1 MEDRLVSIEQAIAGI
16 FIQLARIYDVL
27 VASMPEE
34 HREALLKIH
43 SDGALLTELPWLNED
58 YTSDTIDETEE

>member
-1 MEDRLVSIEQAIAGI
+1 MEDRLDSVEQAIGGI
-16 FIQLARIYDVL
+16 LVQLARIYDVL

-43 SDGALLTELPWLNED
+43 ADGALLTELPWLNED
-58 YTSDTIDETEE
+58 YTSGTIDETEE

>member
-1 MEDRLVSIEQAIAGI
+1 VEDRLDSVEQAIGGI
-16 FIQLARIYDVL
+16 LVQLARIYDVL

-43 SDGALLTELPWLNED
+43 ADGALLTELPWLNED
-58 YTSDTIDETEE
+58 YTSGTIDETEE